1 MDLGEEQEI
10 RIVFTRWMQL
20 RAGARRHLPQQVEI
34 LFSNDGGELFFRR
47 DCSKESSIFLHCSK
61 EKLERYSGITVSGV
75 CF

>member
-1 MDLGEEQEI
+1 MNLYGEQELIMDLGEEQEV

-47 DCSKESSIFLHCSK
+47 DCSKE
-61 EKLERYSGITVSGV
+61 KLERYSGITVSGV

>member
-34 LFSNDGGELFFRR
+34 LFSNDGGELFFR
-47 DCSKESSIFLHCSK
+47 HWNV
-61 EKLERYSGITVSGV
+61 RYIKMKVKAGEGV
-75 CF
+75 MSVDEIIVM